1 MKDKRKG
8 QVVAWTMRME
18 DGTEHRMNRDLT
30 AVAPAVRSPDFVDQ
44 DPLHLEQCLSDWQM
58 MSDDWNNNKHTGQYH
73 YPNTHLYAP
82 YPALLAPN
90 HFGLVVTCAKANVIL
105 SLHGASRIGA
115 LLAMELSHYALD
127 VRKTFSQA
135 HEQLMDFV
143 RNDKIDYYTLYVTP
157 GTLEKQFELSF
168 PRVDIEVEDDPSG
181 FACFKVPG
189 TFPYDHLLA
198 FTKEHSRGP
207 EGGDLCVVTAYL
219 KMDPFTVEDFAH
231 TSTSMQQ
238 MKARVIDLGFA
249 LSAEENEAWDNRI
262 AEMQE
267 D

>member
-1 MKDKRKG
+1 
-8 QVVAWTMRME
+8 MRME

-90 HFGLVVTCAKANVIL
+90 QFGLVVTCAKANVIL

-115 LLAMELSHYALD
+115 VGASRIGAMLAMELGHYASD
-127 VRKTFSQA
+127 VRRTYTQA

-143 RNDKIDYYTLYVTP
+143 RNDKIDHYAFCVTP
-157 GTLEKQFELSF
+157 GTLEKQFALSF
-168 PRVDIEVEDDPSG
+168 PQVDIEIDIDEYPSI
-181 FACFKVPG
+181 FSYFKVPG

-198 FTKEHSRGP
+198 FTKEHSQGP
-207 EGGDLCVVTAYL
+207 DGANFCLVTAYL